1 MLTRRSLLEIGGA
14 VTAAAIIGRIPAN
27 AQEQSFETPLPIP
40 ELRDARAQNGTIQ
53 LIAAEGQHA
62 FLPGLPTRTY
72 GYSAPYLGPVLRLR
86 KGDDVQFTVE
96 NRLDRDTSAHWHGVL
111 VPAAVDGGPHV
122 VIKPGSTWRP
132 VLKIDQPETTAWYHA
147 HPHTDT
153 GRQVYMGLA
162 GLVIIEDGTGE
173 QLGLPRSYGVDDLPI
188 ILQDRQFDGN
198 GALLYSA
205 FGPVRMIGMRGDT
218 LIVNGAIAPVA
229 KVPPGLVRLRLL
241 NAANARNF
249 DLRFADGR
257 TFHVIASDGGYLA
270 APVAM
275 TSLTIAPSE
284 RFEMLVDFSDGK
296 AVVLET
302 APDDR
307 MMHAMGGAIMGRM
320 MGRMMGAMMGSAGGQ
335 VMRFEIEPSKLAA
348 AAKTVPKALVAL
360 AAPDPG
366 RAITRRRVSL
376 DMGPSMMMRGMGP
389 SMMPVMGPGMM
400 RGMGRGEG
408 MAPLG
413 INGQA
418 FEMQRIDFDPKLGT
432 TEIWE
437 VTPNMM
443 SHPFHVHGVIFRA
456 LSIDGEAPA
465 PHLAGGKDTILLDAP
480 GELLMTFTQPAKRDF
495 PFVFHCH
502 ILEHED
508 GGMMGQYMTT

>member
-1 MLTRRSLLEIGGA
+1 MYGSLYSRVRLNRSAFPITLTDDKA
-14 VTAAAIIGRIPAN
+14 MAAAA
-27 AQEQSFETPLPIP
+27 
-40 ELRDARAQNGTIQ
+40 
-53 LIAAEGQHA
+53 
-62 FLPGLPTRTY
+62 
-72 GYSAPYLGPVLRLR
+72 
-86 KGDDVQFTVE
+86 
-96 NRLDRDTSAHWHGVL
+96 
-111 VPAAVDGGPHV
+111 
-122 VIKPGSTWRP
+122 
-132 VLKIDQPETTAWYHA
+132 
-147 HPHTDT
+147 
-153 GRQVYMGLA
+153 MGLT
-162 GLVIIEDGTGE
+162 GLMIIEDGTGE
-173 QLGLPRSYGVDDLPI
+173 RLGLPRSYGVDDLPI
-188 ILQDRQFDGN
+188 ILQDRQFDRN

-205 FGPVRMIGMRGDT
+205 FGPSRMMGVRGDT

-249 DLRFADGR
+249 DLQFADGR

-302 APDDR
+302 APDDH
-307 MMHAMGGAIMGRM
+307 MMRGMGGSM
-320 MGRMMGAMMGSAGGQ
+320 MGGMMGAMIGSVGGYLL
-335 VMRFEIEPSKLAA
+335 RFEIDPSKPA
-348 AAKTVPKALVAL
+348 AAKTVPKALVVL

-366 RAITRRRVSL
+366 SAIRRRRVSL
-376 DMGPSMMMRGMGP
+376 DIGPTMMGGMGMGGGMRMGGGMGP
-389 SMMPVMGPGMM
+389 
-400 RGMGRGEG
+400 
-408 MAPLG
+408 PLG

-418 FEMQRIDFDPKLGT
+418 FELQRIDFDPKLET

-443 SHPFHVHGVIFRA
+443 SHPFHVHGVIFRV
-456 LSIDGEAPA
+456 LSIAGEAPA

-480 GELLMTFTQPAKRDF
+480 AELLMTFTQPATSEF
-495 PFVFHCH
+495 PFMFHCH

-508 GGMMGQYMTT
+508 GGMMAQYANA